1 MGAVVGQRTTVAAV
15 AVLAGAVLAVSGC
28 DATTGGSAVAV
39 TTTDAA
45 ATEALW
51 DPCTQISDGVLRQ
64 VGVDPSTRDNTISGV
79 ENVEGWK
86 LCSWHDKPVRWNY
99 ALGVWATSH
108 SIEET
113 KQDHN
118 NIDFA
123 DVIVAGRSGVQFK
136 RAEDSHEEMCYL
148 SFPVDG
154 QSIEISIYKTVLT
167 EDRRAPCDIASAA
180 AEILVPIFPAQ

>member
-1 MGAVVGQRTTVAAV
+1 MGRRTAVTTVS
-15 AVLAGAVLAVSGC
+15 VLAGAVLAVSGC
-28 DATTGGSAVAV
+28 DATTGGSAAPA
-39 TTTDAA
+39 TTTDAV

-51 DPCTQISDGVLRQ
+51 DPCTQISDDVLRQ

-86 LCSWHDKPVRWNY
+86 LCSWHDRAVRWNY
-99 ALGVWATSH
+99 ALGVWATTH

-113 KQDHN
+113 KQDRN

-123 DVIVAGRSGVQFK
+123 DVIAAGRSGVRFK

-148 SFPVDG
+148 SFPANG

-167 EDRRAPCDIASAA
+167 EDERNPCDIALSAA
-180 AEILVPIFPAQ
+180 EVLVPVFPAK